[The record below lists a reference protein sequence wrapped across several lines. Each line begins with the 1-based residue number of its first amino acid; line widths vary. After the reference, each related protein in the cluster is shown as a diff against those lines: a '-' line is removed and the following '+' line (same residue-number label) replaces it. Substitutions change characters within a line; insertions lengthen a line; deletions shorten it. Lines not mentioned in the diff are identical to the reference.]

1 MVDNWDNQDTLKVSG
16 AQVSPM
22 EIEEVLMSHPKKLI
36 ADVSVAGVN
45 GGRSDDGKVPHAW
58 IVLSE
63 AGKGLGVS
71 EAVRELVTWHQTNL
85 SKYKWLRGGIEV
97 VSEVS

>member
-1 MVDNWDNQDTLKVSG
+1 
-16 AQVSPM
+16 M
-22 EIEEVLMSHPKKLI
+22 EIEAVLMSHPEKLI
-36 ADVSVAGVN
+36 ADVSVAGVS
-45 GGRSDDGKVPHAW
+45 GGRTNDEKVPHAW

-63 AGKGLGVS
+63 AGKALGAS
-71 EAVRELVTWHQTNL
+71 EAIRELVIWHQTNL